1 MLSVAAGARVGYQ
14 FGMPLIEVRTSA
26 AAPQG
31 AAGGS
36 LMGDLSR
43 LLAKRFGKPERW
55 VMTGLQA
62 NLTMT
67 FGGSTAPAAY
77 VEVKNVGK
85 MSPDD
90 TTTLSGE
97 ICERLAAGLGVPR
110 DRIYIE
116 FADAA
121 GYLWGWNGE
130 TFG

>member
-1 MLSVAAGARVGYQ
+1 VGYQ

-26 AAPQG
+26 AAPEG
-31 AAGGS
+31 AAVAS
-36 LMGDLSR
+36 LLGDLSR

-62 NLTMT
+62 GLTMT
-67 FGGSTAPAAY
+67 FGGSSAPSAY

-90 TTTLSGE
+90 TTTLSAE
-97 ICERLAAGLGVPR
+97 ICERLAAALGLSR
-110 DRIYIE
+110 DRVYIE
-116 FADAA
+116 FADVA

-130 TFG
+130 TFGT

>member
-1 MLSVAAGARVGYQ
+1 
-14 FGMPLIEVRTSA
+14 MPLIEVRTSA
-26 AAPQG
+26 AAPAG
-31 AAGGS
+31 AAVAS
-36 LMGDLSR
+36 LLGDLSR
-43 LLAKRFGKPERW
+43 LLSKRFGKPGRW

-62 NLTMT
+62 GLTMT
-67 FGGSTAPAAY
+67 FGGSAAPAAY

-90 TTTLSGE
+90 TAALSGD
-97 ICERLAAGLGVPR
+97 ICERLASGLGLPP